1 MIACPLFFEGK
12 SPTALLLERA
22 TRARDR
28 TSEASIEGKSLP
40 ALPVEGATRAPFIAP
55 TWHSIQ
61 IRIADGLRRIG

>member
-12 SPTALLLERA
+12 SLPALLMEGA

-40 ALPVEGATRAPFIAP
+40 ALPVEGATRAPIIVFWAFSKGHL
-55 TWHSIQ
+55 TGKS
-61 IRIADGLRRIG
+61 